1 VEAEA
6 AALGSMMLSAEAI
19 ADVVELLQT
28 DDFYR
33 SANGRIFE
41 VLRELYARGEPVDQL
56 SAVEALRRKGTLDDV
71 GGPLYIRDLAD
82 QVPTPA
88 SAAHY
93 ARIVAQ
99 AALLRRLI
107 GAAADVM
114 DLAYGAPED
123 PESVADAAEQRI
135 YDVARRDDR
144 DEVATLRELID
155 GAMLELEQIQHREAA
170 YTGLPAP
177 SLLPRHAEAAED
189 RPVAA
194 YPVIPER

>member
-1 VEAEA
+1 MSGIVRTADDVVRLPRNGDHRVPPHNVEAEA

-19 ADVVELLQT
+19 ADVVELLQAE
-28 DDFYR
+28 DFYR

-41 VLRELYARGEPVDQL
+41 VLHELYARGEPVEIEL

-71 GGPLYIRDLAD
+71 GGPLYIRDLTD

-99 AALLRRLI
+99 AALLSSVI

-114 DLAYGAPED
+114 DMAYSAPED
-123 PESVADAAEQRI
+123 PEGVRRCRRTADL
-135 YDVARRDDR
+135 RRR
-144 DEVATLRELID
+144 
-155 GAMLELEQIQHREAA
+155 
-170 YTGLPAP
+170 AP
-177 SLLPRHAEAAED
+177 RGPGRGGHPS
-189 RPVAA
+189 
-194 YPVIPER
+194 